1 MQLSSGRPR
10 RGRTIVWIGATP
22 TIEVRAIRPAH
33 LIAQR
38 LRAPAPSEPGRDL
51 GWQASHSIRLSP
63 VEPVM
68 IETPP
73 LPVISKCKPN
83 AAIASIKATISQLS
97 GSRSIDQL
105 ISSGMSASR
114 DTTGRAVA
122 LDELGDQPECGV
134 AERRHDDDG
143 QPVGDVPRNQGA
155 FHISNS
161 IEIRR
166 QVLAARLGARSSGR
180 DASRWPD

>member
-33 LIAQR
+33 LVAQS
-38 LRAPAPSEPGRDL
+38 LRAPAPSEPGRDF
-51 GWQASHSIRLSP
+51 GWQAPALSGAEGSHSIRLSP

-97 GSRSIDQL
+97 GSRSSDQL
-105 ISSGMSASR
+105 INSGMSASR
-114 DTTGRAVA
+114 DTAGRAVA

-134 AERRHDDDG
+134 AERRHDHDG
-143 QPVGDVPRNQGA
+143 QPVGDVP
-155 FHISNS
+155 
-161 IEIRR
+161 
-166 QVLAARLGARSSGR
+166 
-180 DASRWPD
+180 